1 MLIHWKSFKAICL
14 WAYEVIIQPLA
25 LSKNQKLRSLTL
37 RGLDRQGSPFWSL
50 PSTQKQWTSHP
61 CRERAACSK
70 HFFSKVSTKFC
81 QLFRRGESFERLKRL
96 DTNKA
101 TIKKKQ
107 TNKQNK
113 ETASP
118 SFWSFHKNALGE
130 NTSSTSFT
138 LMLPKVTT
146 NLSVAWAVRI
156 SGRPSDLGLSL

>member
-1 MLIHWKSFKAICL
+1 M
-14 WAYEVIIQPLA
+14 IIQPLA

-107 TNKQNK
+107 TNKQTNK
-113 ETASP
+113 QTKQRNSISKLLKFSQKRLGRKHIVHELHFDVAEGHYKP
-118 SFWSFHKNALGE
+118 KRCLGRPDFWSAK
-130 NTSSTSFT
+130 
-138 LMLPKVTT
+138 
-146 NLSVAWAVRI
+146 
-156 SGRPSDLGLSL
+156 